1 MSSCSPRES
10 STVTAALRLWTV
22 PDLVGVVIAGQ
33 DGEGVAV
40 DADEIAALHAS
51 GDDLTLPGPSGG
63 C

>member
-1 MSSCSPRES
+1 
-10 STVTAALRLWTV
+10 LWSV